1 MAAPSAL
8 TLFNAFKAYLGDG
21 TIDLDT
27 DTIKVQLHTSTF
39 APNAS
44 TMGVLADVSNEVAN
58 GNGYTT
64 GGFTLTSPTYTQ
76 TAGTAAYKTGNNPSW
91 TGASAGFV
99 ARYALFYKSGTA
111 NAKVNPLIGYMLL
124 DSAPADVSFAAG
136 NTVTITQNAAGW
148 FTNT

>member
-8 TLFNAFKAYLGDG
+8 TLFDAFKQYIGDG
-21 TIDLDT
+21 TIDLNT

-39 APNAS
+39 APNVA
-44 TMGVLADVSNEVAN
+44 TMGVLADVTNEVAN

-64 GGFTLTSPTYTQ
+64 GGVALTGITFNQ
-76 TAGTAAYKTGNNPSW
+76 TGGTAAFKSGNDPAW
-91 TGASAGFV
+91 TGSGAGFS

-124 DSAPADVSFAAG
+124 DSAPADVSFGVG
-136 NTVTITQNAAGW
+136 NTVTLVQHANGW
-148 FTNT
+148 LTLT